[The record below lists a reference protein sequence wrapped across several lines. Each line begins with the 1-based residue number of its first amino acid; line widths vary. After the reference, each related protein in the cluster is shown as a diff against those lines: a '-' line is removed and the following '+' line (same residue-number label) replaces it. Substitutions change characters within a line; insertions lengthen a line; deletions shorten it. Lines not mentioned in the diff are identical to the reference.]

1 MVGPS
6 QPTHRYLTL
15 CSCALHSLFS
25 YFWQHSAMFKWV
37 NDSVTNISAEENQ
50 FYHCSMWKLQYANS
64 KYQVHEEKTNLEPL
78 YAWCSRQN
86 SQQLHNTL
94 CNRNDT
100 NVFWL
105 IDQSASWEN
114 LVYSRWW
121 VNPWPCSLPVVTKL
135 RQNRIQ
141 TRGRLKPGSTIF
153 LFLFICLCRQR
164 ETHGWSIDTQYWCC
178 SVPIKVIMMH
188 PNTNNLGSLSS

>member
-25 YFWQHSAMFKWV
+25 CFWQHSTMFKWV
-37 NDSVTNISAEENQ
+37 NDSVTNISAEENH
-50 FYHCSMWKLQYANS
+50 FYHCSMWKLQSANS
-64 KYQVHEEKTNLEPL
+64 KYQVHEVLEAERTNLEPL

-86 SQQLHNTL
+86 SQQLHNTSWH
-94 CNRNDT
+94 RNYT

-135 RQNRIQ
+135 RQNNNKQMFPYNHNRWCSMTWIMFKHRDKLNPDQ
-141 TRGRLKPGSTIF
+141 GQIKSRLSY
-153 LFLFICLCRQR
+153 L
-164 ETHGWSIDTQYWCC
+164 
-178 SVPIKVIMMH
+178 SVSFYLP
-188 PNTNNLGSLSS
+188 LSAERNS